1 MWLIIPIMNLSNKY
15 MWYLQISQLL
25 FSEKCEL
32 FLGNCVRIWWQIL
45 LEQFWLIHVCIF
57 QIWHR
62 LSVLL
67 QPVNMRGVAQSQ
79 KQVSASSSP
88 RYTYQD
94 LFKSHGGHGLFDD
107 VDIGKLKKSTTKGV
121 KTESFTSDGYVFQFL
136 NYGQVCSDKPIA
148 VVGLTI
154 NTCLSDDSGNSYIY
168 TCNPSK

>member
-1 MWLIIPIMNLSNKY
+1 MRYVNLANYYSQKNVNYFLEIVFESDEICLSDLINKAPY
-15 MWYLQISQLL
+15 RST
-25 FSEKCEL
+25 
-32 FLGNCVRIWWQIL
+32 
-45 LEQFWLIHVCIF
+45 CIF
-57 QIWHR
+57 QIWHHSR
-62 LSVLL
+62 VLL

-79 KQVSASSSP
+79 NQVSASSSP

-107 VDIGKLKKSTTKGV
+107 VDIGKLKKSTTGGKGV

-154 NTCLSDDSGNSYIY
+154 NTCLSDESGNSYIY